1 MRTREANFIHS
12 ADLHQ
17 AAMNVLGKVDGVSLA
32 AAMRNKKKRAALRQ
46 EQLRLAIERARAAT
60 GTPTRGEP

>member
-1 MRTREANFIHS
+1 MKTREANFIHS

-32 AAMRNKKKRAALRQ
+32 RAMRAPKMRDALRA
-46 EQLRLAIERARAAT
+46 EQLRLATLKSTEA
-60 GTPTRGEP
+60 PTRGGG